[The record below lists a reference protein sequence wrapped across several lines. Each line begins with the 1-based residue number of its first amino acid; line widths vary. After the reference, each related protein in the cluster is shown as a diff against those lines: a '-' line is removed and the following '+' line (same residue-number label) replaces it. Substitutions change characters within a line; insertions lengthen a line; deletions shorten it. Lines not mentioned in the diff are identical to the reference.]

1 MDNAARESCIRAVR
15 LIARSARLCATIDS
29 ATPQYAAAS
38 ESAQRMVDRA
48 QGYYNTMRQGHEATE
63 RVVRLVATALVEARQ
78 CVLALTS
85 GFVDAEDLEAM
96 AGKIERAA
104 DRALPS
110 VPPASAT

>member
-1 MDNAARESCIRAVR
+1 MDNDARESCLRSVR
-15 LIARSARLCATIDS
+15 LIARSARLCATIS
-29 ATPQYAAAS
+29 AESPQYRTAA
-38 ESAQRMVDRA
+38 ESAQRMVERA
-48 QGYYNTMRQGHEATE
+48 QGYYNTLRQGHEATE

-110 VPPASAT
+110 VPPAG